1 MNGYSHAQWQ
11 NSRENP
17 NFSINCSEPSGK
29 TMEKSDVGGGENTKD
44 KQIRAAEWLNVKHQW
59 GKK

>member
-1 MNGYSHAQWQ
+1 
-11 NSRENP
+11 
-17 NFSINCSEPSGK
+17 
-29 TMEKSDVGGGENTKD
+29 MEKSDVGGGENTKD